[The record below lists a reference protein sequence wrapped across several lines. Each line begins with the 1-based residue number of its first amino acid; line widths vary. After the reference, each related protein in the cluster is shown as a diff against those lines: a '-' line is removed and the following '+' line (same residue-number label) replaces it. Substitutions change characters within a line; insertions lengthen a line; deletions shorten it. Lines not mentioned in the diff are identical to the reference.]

1 MLLDLFYARRFE
13 ALASQALFL
22 EYEDVLG
29 RPEQKSVH
37 QFPDERLKGVLKDLA
52 DRMTSVEI
60 HFRYRPQLHDPDDEL
75 VLEAALNG
83 GAEAIVT
90 HNVRDFL
97 PVASLYGIEVL
108 TPGRIIKERFRS

>member
-1 MLLDLFYARRFE
+1 MILDLLYAGRFE

-29 RPEQKSVH
+29 RPEQKAVH
-37 QFPDERLKGVLKDLA
+37 QFSDERLKGVLKDLA
-52 DRMTSVEI
+52 DRMTPVEV

-97 PVASLYGIEVL
+97 PMASLYGVEVIP
-108 TPGRIIKERFRS
+108 PGRIITERFQS